1 MQYYYSA
8 TTLGFYLDDIHGSNI
23 PHDSVKI
30 TEDDYFSLIDGQS
43 NGKVIISNENGYPIL
58 ADLPEL
64 SLDEIKSRLKQ
75 QRQLAYTQ
83 ESDPLFFKAQ
93 RNEISLSDWIA
104 KIEEIKAR
112 YPYPDETQ

>member
-1 MQYYYSA
+1 MARLKQVLIA
-8 TTLGFYLDDIHGSNI
+8 LDQLANA
-23 PHDSVKI
+23 
-30 TEDDYFSLIDGQS
+30 
-43 NGKVIISNENGYPIL
+43 IL

-112 YPYPDETQ
+112 YPYPDETS